1 MKKIHIFLILL
12 FIPIFISAQ
21 EQHEVSVIE
30 VEVPVRVT
38 NGSIFID
45 NLTINDFELYENG
58 QLQKIRSLYLIK
70 EAVLQKNESPSWT
83 SPSTER
89 QFFMLFQMQ
98 DFIPRLNEVIDL
110 LFNEV
115 LQEKDTLT
123 IMTPLK
129 RYTLSNQALQTKSK
143 EVLAEELKA
152 LIRKD
157 TMVGSSDYNSLL
169 RELKRL
175 VTSISSSNPMAGIEH
190 DSTSGQFG
198 IEILL
203 NRYKQTLEKMD
214 ELRMVDEKKILTLAQ
229 QLKRISG
236 QKIVFF
242 FYQREFRPELEPRIT
257 NQIMSLYQDKSE
269 ITDLV
274 QDLFQMYHRQSSIH
288 LDRLK
293 MAFADSS
300 ILFNFI
306 FMNKDPENIS
316 GIKMNEQSEDV
327 FSIFTEAAISTGGI
341 VDNSQNPVAG
351 FKNAV
356 NASESYYLL
365 TYAPANHQADG
376 KFKEIKVM
384 LKDKDYKVFHRD
396 GYFSVEGKDKIQP

>member
-1 MKKIHIFLILL
+1 MKKINAFLLFL

-30 VEVPVRVT
+30 IEVPVRVT
-38 NGSIFID
+38 NGNIFVD
-45 NLTINDFELYENG
+45 NLTIDDFELYEND
-58 QLQKIRSLYLIK
+58 QLQKIKSLYLIK
-70 EAVLQKNESPSWT
+70 DATLQRNESPSWT

-98 DFIPRLNEVIDL
+98 DFIPRLNDVIDY

-115 LQEKDTLT
+115 LQEKDSLT

-143 EVLAEELKA
+143 EVLAEELKG

-157 TMVGSSDYNSLL
+157 TLMGGSDYNSLL

-175 VTSISSSNPMAGIEH
+175 VTSISNSNPMSGIEH

-203 NRYKQTLEKMD
+203 NRYTQTLQKMD
-214 ELRMVDEKKILTLAQ
+214 EIRIVDEKKILMLAQ

-257 NQIMSLYQDKSE
+257 NQITSLYQDKPE
-269 ITDLV
+269 IMDLV
-274 QDLFQMYHRQSSIH
+274 QDLFQMYHRQSSIR

-316 GIKMNEQSEDV
+316 GIRMNEQSEDI
-327 FSIFTEAAISTGGI
+327 FNIFTEVATSTGGI
-341 VDNSQNPVAG
+341 VDNSQNPAAG

-356 NASESYYLL
+356 NTSESYYLL
-365 TYAPANHQADG
+365 TYTPTNYQADDQ
-376 KFKEIKVM
+376 FKEIKVM

-396 GYFSVEGKDKIQP
+396 GYFANR